1 MRLYSTGVNRARLAE
16 LLCGAAMTAAIVA
29 GTPAF
34 AQTEA
39 APAEPAAGQ
48 SIEPA
53 AAQDVS
59 DETAIIVTGSRLA
72 RSGFNTP
79 VPVTVLG
86 SDDIARRGSAN
97 VADVLNEIPSFRPQ
111 SSPTTSA
118 IFISNLGASIA
129 DLRGLGGNRTLVLI
143 DGRRVVASTVQGGS
157 FTPANA
163 VDLNLVPTSLLARA
177 EVVTGGA
184 SAAYGSDA
192 VAGVTNLI
200 INRDLQGLRGTIQ
213 YGQTERSD
221 GEEFFGSLAWG
232 TRFAGDRGKFVI
244 GGDFVVNQG
253 LGDCYTRDWCA
264 IGYNTV
270 NNPFV
275 TGSTTTRVIAGQPA
289 LLILPNTKTATA
301 SRGGLV
307 VGGPLRGLEFGA
319 NGTTFQHDYGTYGS
333 GLFQS
338 GGGPDQ
344 GNSFYQFF
352 PLSTPLERFNLLSD
366 LEYEASDSLKLSFQ
380 GSFGRVSGNLLST
393 QRRDV
398 SPTGAYQIRND
409 NAFLP
414 DSVKARM
421 ASAGVTTLP
430 FGRIWNDIGPGRGEV
445 TRETYRLVGGLTWKL
460 GADLTLDAYY
470 QYGQTDYSQRG
481 YNTTINSR
489 MGFAMDAVRDSASGN
504 IVCRATLP
512 GAAFRAAAAGCVPI
526 NPFGSGSP
534 SAQAIGYVTGTVMQD
549 TQIKQHVAAAT
560 LRGDLAEL
568 WAGPLSFATGVEY
581 RKDIVASQ
589 IDAISAANDFFSS
602 PGSGI
607 VGGRKSME
615 VKEGFL
621 EAALPLARD
630 LPFAHSAEING
641 AVRFTDYSIT
651 GSVTTWKI
659 GAEWAPIEAIRLRG
673 TRSRDIRAPNLF
685 ELYATPISSF
695 QTVDDPANG
704 GARGLIP
711 TLLQGNDQL
720 RPEVANTWTAGA
732 VVTGR
737 FGRAGTLRLSVDYFD
752 ISLDGAISTLGAQVI
767 VTRCAQGVT
776 ALCSLITR
784 GSGNQLTQ
792 IFNKNLNLNTLIT
805 RGFDI
810 EADYR
815 VELGETKLGF
825 RALAT
830 VVNDLITVDSAG
842 VAVDRAGQNGAA
854 VSQPSGLP
862 RYSVN
867 AFINA
872 EHGPVFGQIQLR
884 YIPEGRYQTTS
895 IGPDEDGYSPLL
907 PNSVSNNRVAPF
919 TYVNLNATYR
929 LLDRDGQRVELFG
942 VVNNLLDKDPPNQ
955 MPASGGVTN
964 PVLYDVLG
972 RNYKAGIRFQF

>member
-1 MRLYSTGVNRARLAE
+1 MASDSIMTAGRVPVR
-16 LLCGAAMTAAIVA
+16 LLCGAAMSAALLASVPAFGQTAPTADPATAAEPESQA
-29 GTPAF
+29 P
-34 AQTEA
+34 A
-39 APAEPAAGQ
+39 APAEA
-48 SIEPA
+48 E
-53 AAQDVS
+53 
-59 DETAIIVTGSRLA
+59 IIITGSRIA

-79 VPVTVLG
+79 VPVTMVG
-86 SDDIARRGSAN
+86 AEDIARRGSAN
-97 VADVLNEIPSFRPQ
+97 VAEVLNEIPSFRPQ

-200 INRDLQGLRGTIQ
+200 INRDLEGLRGTIQ

-221 GEEFFGSLAWG
+221 GEEFFGSLAFG
-232 TRFAGDRGKFVI
+232 TRFSDGRGRFVI
-244 GGDFVVNQG
+244 GGDFAVNQG

-264 IGYNTV
+264 AGYNTV

-275 TGSTTTRVIAGQPA
+275 AGSTTTRVLAGQPA
-289 LLILPNTKTATA
+289 IVILPNTITATA

-307 VGGPLRGLEFGA
+307 VAGPLRGLEFGP
-319 NGTTFQHDYGTYGS
+319 NGTTLQHDYGTYGS

-338 GGGPDQ
+338 GGGPDK

-352 PLSTPLERFNLLSD
+352 PLSTPLERVNLLSD
-366 LEYEASDSLKLSFQ
+366 LQFEASDALKLNVQASY
-380 GSFGRVSGNLLST
+380 GRVYGTLLGT

-414 DSVKARM
+414 DSVRTRM

-445 TRETYRLVGGLTWKL
+445 TRETYRIVAGLSWKI
-460 GADLTLDAYY
+460 ANDLSLDAYY
-470 QYGQTDYSQRG
+470 QFGQTDYSQRG

-489 MGFAMDAVRDSASGN
+489 MGFAVDSVRDPATN
-504 IVCRATLP
+504 QIVCRATLP
-512 GAAFRAAAAGCVPI
+512 GPAFRAAAAGCVPI
-526 NPFGSGSP
+526 NPFGNGSP
-534 SAQAIGYVTGTVMQD
+534 SADAIGYVTGTVMQD
-549 TQIKQHVAAAT
+549 TQIKQHVGALT
-560 LRGDLAEL
+560 LRGDVVDL

-607 VGGRKSME
+607 VGGRRSLD
-615 VKEGFL
+615 VKEGFVEL
-621 EAALPLARD
+621 ALPLARNV
-630 LPFAHSAEING
+630 PFAHSAELNG
-641 AVRFTDYSIT
+641 AVRYTDYST
-651 GSVTTWKI
+651 SGTVTTWKI
-659 GAEWAPIEAIRLRG
+659 GAEWAPIPALRLRG

-685 ELYATPISSF
+685 ELYATPLSSF

-711 TLLQGNDQL
+711 TLLQGNAAL
-720 RPEVANTWTAGA
+720 RPEVANTWTVGG
-732 VVTGR
+732 VVTGE
-737 FGRAGTLRLSVDYFD
+737 FGGAGTLRLSVDYFD
-752 ISLDGAISTLGAQVI
+752 ISLDGAISTLGAQII
-767 VTRCAQGVT
+767 VNRCAQGVT
-776 ALCSLITR
+776 ALCPLITR
-784 GSGNQLTQ
+784 GSNNQLVQ
-792 IFNKNLNLNTLIT
+792 ILNQNLNLNTLIT

-815 VELGETKLGF
+815 VTLGAAKLGV

-830 VVNDLITVDSAG
+830 IVNDLTTVDSSGLAI
-842 VAVDRAGQNGAA
+842 DRAGQNGAG

-862 RYSVN
+862 RYT
-867 AFINA
+867 INA
-872 EHGPVFGQIQLR
+872 AATAEVGPVFGQLQLR
-884 YIPEGRYQTTS
+884 YIPEGRYQVTS
-895 IGPDEDGYSPLL
+895 IGPDEPGYSPTLA
-907 PNSVSNNRVAPF
+907 NSISNNRVPPVA
-919 TYVNLNATYR
+919 YVNLNMTYR
-929 LLDRDGQRVELFG
+929 LFDRDGQRVEVFG
-942 VVNNLLDKDPPNQ
+942 VVNNLFDKDPPN
-955 MPASGGVTN
+955 MLPASGGSTN

-972 RNYKAGIRFQF
+972 RSYKVGLRFQF

>member
-1 MRLYSTGVNRARLAE
+1 MASDSMMTAGRVPNR
-16 LLCGAAMTAAIVA
+16 LLCGAAMSAAILA
-29 GTPAF
+29 MPAY
-34 AQTEA
+34 AQTA
-39 APAEPAAGQ
+39 APAADQAEPLQTAPAAG
-48 SIEPA
+48 
-53 AAQDVS
+53 
-59 DETAIIVTGSRLA
+59 DESGEAPIVITGSRIA
-72 RSGFNTP
+72 RTGFNTP

-86 SDDIARRGSAN
+86 AEDIARRGTAN
-97 VADVLNEIPSFRPQ
+97 IADVLNEIPSFRPQ

-213 YGQTERSD
+213 YGQSERSD
-221 GEEFFGSLAWG
+221 GQEFFGSLAYG
-232 TRFAGDRGKFVI
+232 TRFAGDRGRFVI

-264 IGYNTV
+264 ASYNTV

-289 LLILPNTKTATA
+289 ILILPNTITATA

-307 VGGPLRGLEFGA
+307 VGGPLRGLEFGP

-352 PLSTPLERFNLLSD
+352 QLSTPLERINVLSD
-366 LEYEASDSLKLSFQ
+366 LEYEAADNLKLSLQ
-380 GSFGRVSGNLLST
+380 GSYGRVSGNLFGT

-398 SPTGAYQIRND
+398 SPAGSYQIRID

-414 DSVKARM
+414 DSVRTRM
-421 ASAGVTTLP
+421 INAGVTSLP
-430 FGRIWNDIGPGRGEV
+430 FGRIWNEIGPSRGSV
-445 TRETYRLVGGLTWKL
+445 TRETYRVVGGLTWQIGTKL
-460 GADLTLDAYY
+460 SLDAYY
-470 QYGQTDYSQRG
+470 QYGQTDYAQRG

-489 MGFAMDAVRDSASGN
+489 MAFAVDSVRDPVSGN

-526 NPFGSGSP
+526 NPFGNGSP
-534 SAQAIGYVTGTVMQD
+534 SAAAAGYVTGTVMQD
-549 TQIKQHVAAAT
+549 TQIKQHVAAVT
-560 LRGDLAEL
+560 LRGDLINL

-607 VGGRKSME
+607 VGGRRSLE
-615 VKEGFL
+615 VKEGFA
-621 EAALPLARD
+621 EVVLPLARNA
-630 LPFAHSAEING
+630 PFARSAEING
-641 AVRFTDYSIT
+641 AVRYTDYST
-651 GSVTTWKI
+651 SGTVTTWKI
-659 GAEWAPIEAIRLRG
+659 GAEWAPIEALRLRG

-711 TLLQGNDQL
+711 TLLQGNSQL
-720 RPEVANTWTAGA
+720 RPEVANTWTVGG
-732 VVTGR
+732 VLTGQ
-737 FGRAGTLRLSVDYFD
+737 FGGAGTLRVSVDYFD
-752 ISLDGAISTLGAQVI
+752 IKLDGAISTLGAQII
-767 VTRCAQGVT
+767 VNRCAQGVA

-784 GSGNQLTQ
+784 GSNNQLVQ
-792 IFNKNLNLNTLIT
+792 ILNQNLNLNTLIT

-815 VELGETKLGF
+815 VTLGGTKVGL

-830 VVNDLITVDSAG
+830 IVNDLTTVDSSGLAI
-842 VAVDRAGQNGAA
+842 DRAGQNGAG
-854 VSQPSGLP
+854 VSQPSGVP
-862 RYSVN
+862 RYSLN
-867 AFINA
+867 TFLTA
-872 EHGPVFGQIQLR
+872 ETGPFFGQVQLR
-884 YIPEGRYQTTS
+884 YIPEGRYQVTN
-895 IGPDEDGYSPLL
+895 IGPDEEGYSPLL
-907 PNSVSNNRVAPF
+907 PNSISNNRVPPVA
-919 TYVNLNATYR
+919 YVNLNATYR
-929 LLDRDGQRVELFG
+929 IFDRDGQRVEIFG

-955 MPASGGVTN
+955 IPASGGSTN

-972 RNYKAGIRFQF
+972 RSYKVGLRFQF